1 MKINL
6 QKETKS
12 NFQLQRASQLQ
23 KVLNDVFTRS
33 SFSFKDKQVFVNVIY
48 VDFSKDLMNAKVLID
63 TFGLDEESK
72 DELVEKLNKDFIKQI
87 RGIVCQKLK
96 VKYTPQIIF
105 MCEHKNKKEKKV
117 LELIE
122 EGNN

>member
-1 MKINL
+1 MRINL

-33 SFSFKDKQVFVNVIY
+33 SFTFKDKQVFVNVIY
-48 VDFSKDLMNAKVLID
+48 VDFSKDLMNAKVLVD

-72 DELVEKLNKDFIKQI
+72 DELINKLNKDFIKQI

-96 VKYTPQIIF
+96 VKYTPQIVFI
-105 MCEHKNKKEKKV
+105 CEHENKKEKEV
-117 LELIE
+117 LKILE